1 MDIELTTS
9 SQVKA
14 YDLQTNFASSAV
26 APGMKAICKY
36 AVSNNNRIDQESIIE
51 QGYASNQAGAR
62 NLITSGIESGVW
74 DSDGLL
80 TEDGHETAKTGEV
93 LNSEIG
99 PLRIWT
105 FDHETTGAVLLHADR
120 LGLLPSADAEPSSH
134 NPPDTLQLISN
145 GKTSK
150 SIKPGDNRRWRI
162 QYTKNGSSWALQ
174 KKFCSSA
181 KLSWS
186 WKYDEGWI
194 LDENIFLKGTISGTS
209 KKPANDMINV
219 NKAYPQTGS
228 LNPDHLIREWLSKGR
243 FSSGP
248 WVSNL
253 GGLTRPFAQ
262 LSGAE
267 KSMQITNEV
276 LESEIEEWDHISI
289 SEIPLFAKTL
299 DDASDWVIYLINEE
313 TPGYTTTEDTNRKL
327 GDILE
332 RPFMCL
338 DSEKVRARV
347 EDSLSSSRADPR
359 LSKLLHAGDD
369 LDSIALVPEWVLSQK
384 RDENVAIHDGSDDYS
399 EFVKQISQNMKGK
412 IKKVIYVNNYV
423 LQKSVRNRLSL
434 FENALTSL
442 DSAIKLEVLTSH
454 YPYTKNHGNNKSSV
468 NEFKSK
474 IQDDI
479 NANVVFMDFGKYGQ
493 DALQCQT
500 AHDRVIIIES
510 DKETRYWKIT
520 TKGIHIKDKSPCVKV
535 ELNELEK
542 WLKNHIRTNNST
554 PKEALQ

>member
-1 MDIELTTS
+1 MEVELMTSSRIEL
-9 SQVKA
+9 
-14 YDLQTNFASSAV
+14 YDLQTKFATTSG
-26 APGMKAICKY
+26 APGMKALCQFAI
-36 AVSNNNRIDQESIIE
+36 SNGNRIEQESLMRQYNLSE
-51 QGYASNQAGAR
+51 SAAR
-62 NLITSGIESGVW
+62 NLFSSGVASGVW

-80 TEDGHETAKTGEV
+80 SDDGHETAQTGEILV
-93 LNSEIG
+93 EEVG
-99 PLRIWT
+99 PLRIWV
-105 FDHETTGAVLLHADR
+105 FDHETTGAVLLHAER
-120 LGLLPSADAEPSSH
+120 LGLMPPADV
-134 NPPDTLQLISN
+134 NPQAGNSPDVLERISN
-145 GKTSK
+145 GKAVLSLK
-150 SIKPGDNRRWRI
+150 SGDKRRWRI
-162 QYTKNGSSWALQ
+162 QWADEE
-174 KKFCSSA
+174 SA
-181 KLSWS
+181 WAIVSEYCTPATLSWS
-186 WKYDEGWI
+186 WQYDGFWA
-194 LDENIFLKGTISGTS
+194 LNDEIILKGNLNGLSH
-209 KKPANDMINV
+209 KKSENRVFIQ
-219 NKAYPQTGS
+219 KSYPQTGV
-228 LNPDHLIREWLSKGR
+228 LNPDICMREWLSKGR

-276 LESEIEEWDHISI
+276 LESEIEGWDHISI

-347 EDSLSSSRADPR
+347 ENSLSSSRADPR

-384 RDENVAIHDGSDDYS
+384 RDENVAIHDGSDNYS

-412 IKKVIYVNNYV
+412 IKKVTYVNNYV

-479 NANVVFMDFGKYGQ
+479 NANVVFMDFGKYGL

-542 WLKNHIRTNNST
+542 WLKNHVRTNNST

>member
-1 MDIELTTS
+1 MDIELTTN
-9 SQVKA
+9 SQVMV
-14 YDLQTNFASSAV
+14 YDLQTNFASSAL
-26 APGMKAICKY
+26 APGMKAICQF
-36 AVSNNNRIDQESIIE
+36 AVSNNNRIDIDLIIE
-51 QGYASNQAGAR
+51 QGFASNQAGAR
-62 NLITSGIESGVW
+62 NLIASGIESGVW
-74 DSDGLL
+74 DSNGLL

-93 LNSEIG
+93 LNREIG

-105 FDHETTGAVLLHADR
+105 FNHATTGAILLHADR
-120 LGLLPSADAEPSSH
+120 LGLLPTADADPTSH
-134 NPPDTLQLISN
+134 NPPETLQLISN

-150 SIKPGDNRRWRI
+150 SIKSGDNRRWRV

-186 WKYDEGWI
+186 WKYEEEWI
-194 LDENIFLKGTISGTS
+194 LDHNIFLKGAISGIN
-209 KKPANDMINV
+209 KKSVNDRTNF
-219 NKAYPQTGS
+219 NKAYPQIGS
-228 LNPDHLIREWLSKGR
+228 LNPDHLIREWLSTGR

-262 LSGAE
+262 LSNAE
-267 KSMQITNEV
+267 KSMQTTNER
-276 LESEIEEWDHISI
+276 LENEIEGWDRISI

-327 GDILE
+327 VDILE

-338 DSEKVRARV
+338 DSEKVRKRV
-347 EDSLSSSRADPR
+347 EDDLSSSRADPR

-384 RDENVAIHDGSDDYS
+384 RDENVAIHDGSENYS

-412 IKKVIYVNNYV
+412 IKKVTYVNNYV
-423 LQKSVRNRLSL
+423 HQKTVRNRLSM
-434 FENALTSL
+434 FENALTTL
-442 DSAIKLEVLTSH
+442 DSGIKFELLTSH
-454 YPYTKNHGNNKSSV
+454 YPYTKNHGNNQSSV
-468 NEFKSK
+468 KEFRAK
-474 IQDDI
+474 IQHDI
-479 NANVVFMDFGKYGQ
+479 NANVVFMDFGKYGH

-542 WLKNHIRTNNST
+542 WLKNHIQASN
-554 PKEALQ
+554 

>member
-1 MDIELTTS
+1 MDVELMTSGLIE
-9 SQVKA
+9 V
-14 YDLQTNFASSAV
+14 YDLQTKFATTSG
-26 APGMKAICKY
+26 APGMKALCQFAI
-36 AVSNNNRIDQESIIE
+36 SNGNRIEQESLKD
-51 QGYASNQAGAR
+51 QYNLSDSAAR
-62 NLITSGIESGVW
+62 NLFSSGIDSGVW

-80 TEDGHETAKTGEV
+80 SDDGHETARNGEV
-93 LNSEIG
+93 LVDEVG
-99 PLRIWT
+99 PLRIWV
-105 FDHETTGAVLLHADR
+105 FDHETTGAVLLHAER
-120 LGLLPSADAEPSSH
+120 LGLMPPANV
-134 NPPDTLQLISN
+134 NPQAGNSPDVLDRISN
-145 GKTSK
+145 GKAVQSLK
-150 SIKPGDNRRWRI
+150 SGDKRRWRL
-162 QYTKNGSSWALQ
+162 QWADEE
-174 KKFCSSA
+174 SA
-181 KLSWS
+181 WAIVSDYCTPATLSWS
-186 WKYDEGWI
+186 WRYDGGWI
-194 LDENIFLKGTISGTS
+194 LNDQILFKGKLNGVSHKKSEDGISVQKNYS
-209 KKPANDMINV
+209 
-219 NKAYPQTGS
+219 QTGA
-228 LNPDHLIREWLSKGR
+228 LNPDICMREWLSSGR
-243 FSSGP
+243 FSLGP
-248 WVSNL
+248 WDSKL
-253 GGLTRPFAQ
+253 KGLKRPFSE
-262 LSGAE
+262 LTDAE
-267 KSMQITNEV
+267 KSIQTTDET
-276 LESEIEEWDHISI
+276 LDSEIEDWDLISI
-289 SEIPLFAKTL
+289 SDIPLFAKTL
-299 DDASDWVIYLINEE
+299 DDAAEWTIHLINDE
-313 TPGYTTTEDTNRKL
+313 TPGYTTTEDTSRKL

-332 RPFMCL
+332 RPFMCQ
-338 DSEKVRARV
+338 DKEKVKTRV
-347 EDSLSSSRADPR
+347 EKNLSSNRADPR

-412 IKKVIYVNNYV
+412 IKKVTYVNNYV

-542 WLKNHIRTNNST
+542 WLKNHIQTNNST